1 MANELPLFYKNLVPF
16 DSKAHAGLKFPSTI
30 SNFAYAR
37 ETNLIPIF
45 IGELADASRHYPLVF
60 IDAGGNQGPVLTAV
74 VGLGDGVNRMVDEK
88 GNWRAGAYIPAYVRR
103 YPFIALRNEQDGQLS
118 LGFDKDA
125 PGIGDKGGEALL
137 DKDGKATERLE
148 RIMQF
153 ETEFQRNADIT
164 RAMAKKLADA
174 GLMEESSLNYQLPG
188 QTEQKTV
195 SGFLMI
201 NEKRLRELPDDKAL
215 DLFRSDCLALAYGHL
230 VSLGNLARL
239 MENAA

>member
-16 DSKAHAGLKFPSTI
+16 DSKEHAGLKFPQSVG
-30 SNFAYAR
+30 SFAYAR

-60 IDAGGNQGPVLTAV
+60 INAGEGQGPVLAAV
-74 VGLGDGVNRMVDEK
+74 VGLGDGTNRMIDDK
-88 GNWRAGAYIPAYVRR
+88 GNWRAGFYIPAYVRR
-103 YPFIALRNEQDGQLS
+103 YPFIALRNEQGGQLS

-125 PGIGDKGGEALL
+125 PGIGDKDGEALL

-153 ETEFQRNADIT
+153 EAEFQRNADVT

-195 SGFLMI
+195 SGFMMI
-201 NEKRLRELPDDKAL
+201 NEKRLRDLPDEKVTE
-215 DLFRSDCLALAYGHL
+215 LFRADCLALAYGHL

-239 MENAA
+239 LETV